1 MRILV
6 VNAGSSSLK
15 LSVLDGD
22 DLVAA
27 HDIKMSPGS
36 RIDEQD
42 CMSSPAGWVGS
53 TRSATGSS
61 TAELT
66 SAGPS

>member
-36 RIDEQD
+36 RIDET
-42 CMSSPAGWVGS
+42 SSVARRPGGADQPG
-53 TRSATGSS
+53 R
-61 TAELT
+61 
-66 SAGPS
+66 PPDRPRRN